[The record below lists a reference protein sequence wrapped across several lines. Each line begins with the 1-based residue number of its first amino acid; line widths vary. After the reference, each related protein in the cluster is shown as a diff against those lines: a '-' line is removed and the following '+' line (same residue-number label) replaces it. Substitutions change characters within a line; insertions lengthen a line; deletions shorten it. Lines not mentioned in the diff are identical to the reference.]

1 MTRLLL
7 VSALISYICYVQGQ
21 SLCTTPNA
29 QSGVCIALKECS
41 SLIGILTNANR
52 NEADI
57 KLLRDSLCGYTS
69 TNSPMVCC
77 PSQNSDPG
85 VDLRCFTPHAQDGIC
100 DDILKCPA
108 IVKLLSPPI
117 TTENLQFVRNSRCEN
132 ANVQNS
138 VCCGPGPTTVT
149 APSRACAPTA
159 APPDPRTECCG
170 LDGSSGN
177 KIFGGNATAIDQYPW
192 LTIIEYK
199 GVRDE
204 KIKLLCGGALISGKY
219 VLTAAHCVLGPVL
232 RIAEP
237 KNVRL
242 GDYNINND
250 GPDCVDVEGG
260 GQDCTEG
267 AIVVPIEKIIPHRGY
282 DPNSPLRRH
291 DIALLRLQTMAPYGD
306 FIRPICLPTADVAL
320 ADPRPLLYAA
330 GWGAVSDQQSS
341 SSVKLHVD
349 LPFFTQTECQPS
361 YNVAK
366 RKVELWNGQI
376 CAGGQKGKDSC
387 KGDSGGPLMLDN
399 GRLYEVVGV
408 VSFGPTPCGMEN
420 VPGVYTKVYE
430 YMPWIRSQMK
440 P

>member
-1 MTRLLL
+1 MTRFLL
-7 VSALISYICYVQGQ
+7 VTALISYTICYTQGQ
-21 SLCTTPNA
+21 SLCMTPSG
-29 QSGVCIALKECS
+29 QSGVCIL
-41 SLIGILTNANR
+41 LTNCSPLLEVLKNKNR
-52 NEADI
+52 NDADV
-57 KLLRDSLCGYTS
+57 KLLRDSLCGYS
-69 TNSPMVCC
+69 SNNAPMVCC
-77 PSQNSDPG
+77 PNMNSEGDQK
-85 VDLRCFTPHAQDGIC
+85 CFTPEAQEGTC
-100 DDILKCPA
+100 VDIYKCPT
-108 IVKLLSPPI
+108 IVKLLSPPLSA
-117 TTENLQFVRNSRCEN
+117 ENLQFVRNSRCEN
-132 ANVQNS
+132 PNVQNS

-149 APSRACAPTA
+149 APNRVCIPTA

-170 LDGSSGN
+170 LDSSSGN

-199 GVRDE
+199 GVKDE

-242 GDYNINND
+242 GDYNIHND
-250 GPDCVDVEGG
+250 GQDCVEVEGG
-260 GQDCTEG
+260 GMDCTEG
-267 AIVVPIEKIIPHRGY
+267 ALVVPIEKITPHQGY

-291 DIALLRLQTMAPYGD
+291 DIALLRLQTMAPYSD
-306 FIRPICLPTADVAL
+306 FIRPICLPTSDIANSEPKPSL
-320 ADPRPLLYAA
+320 HAA
-330 GWGAVSDQQSS
+330 GWGAVSDMQSS

-349 LPFFTQTECQPS
+349 LPFLTQSECQPS

-387 KGDSGGPLMLDN
+387 KGDSGGPLMSDN
-399 GRLYEVVGV
+399 GRLYDIVGI

-430 YMPWIRSQMK
+430 YLPWIRSKIK